1 MMRRRCDVP
10 AGGGR
15 GRVLTR
21 EVLMS
26 VATTPVLAP
35 VTRVLGGSRRQ
46 QKRRS
51 DQTWEVTEADLN
63 MYAMIIGRPQSDA
76 EKVEAIQLAR
86 RKQELREARE
96 AEEAER
102 RELGPS
108 WSPAV
113 LCAYLRGICVGTI
126 QLRVGGPQFSGW
138 VRTLS
143 MQARQ
148 RLQET
153 QVRLTNARAMK

>member
-1 MMRRRCDVP
+1 
-10 AGGGR
+10 
-15 GRVLTR
+15 LTR

-35 VTRVLGGSRRQ
+35 VTRALGGTRRQ

-76 EKVEAIQLAR
+76 EKVEAMQLAR
-86 RKQELREARE
+86 RRQELREARE

-126 QLRVGGPQFSGW
+126 QLRVGGPQISGW
-138 VRTLS
+138 VRQLS
-143 MQARQ
+143 MHARQ

-153 QVRLTNARAMK
+153 QMRLTNARAR

>member
-1 MMRRRCDVP
+1 M
-10 AGGGR
+10 
-15 GRVLTR
+15 

-35 VTRVLGGSRRQ
+35 VTRALNGTLGGISGGNRR

-51 DQTWEVTEADLN
+51 DQNWEVTEADLN
-63 MYAMIIGRPQSDA
+63 MYAMIVGRPQSDA
-76 EKVEAIQLAR
+76 EKVAAMQLAR
-86 RKQELREARE
+86 QKQEERDARE
-96 AEEAER
+96 AEEAEWR
-102 RELGPS
+102 QLGPS
-108 WSPAV
+108 WSPTV

-126 QLRVGGPQFSGW
+126 QFRVGGPQFSGW
-138 VRTLS
+138 VRQLS

-153 QVRLTNARAMK
+153 QVRLTNARTR

>member
-1 MMRRRCDVP
+1 
-10 AGGGR
+10 
-15 GRVLTR
+15 
-21 EVLMS
+21 MS

-35 VTRVLGGSRRQ
+35 VTRVLGGTRK

-51 DQTWEVTEADLN
+51 DPNWEVTEADLN
-63 MYAMIIGRPQSDA
+63 MYAMIVGRPQSDA
-76 EKVEAIQLAR
+76 EKIEAMQLAR

-96 AEEAER
+96 AEEADR
-102 RELGPS
+102 RALGPS

-113 LCAYLRGICVGTI
+113 MFSYLRGVCVGTI
-126 QLRVGGPQFSGW
+126 QFRVGGPQFSGW
-138 VRTLS
+138 VRALS

-153 QVRLTNARAMK
+153 QVRLTNARAR